1 MLLCKFFFF
10 LLVLSKWTNRCSLGL
25 GPLFTSQLVTTRV
38 LSVAQII
45 ADISI
50 LPFKRR
56 QWGEKPTQPDKPK
69 MVSVKL
75 DRGTRTNSREQ

>member
-1 MLLCKFFFF
+1 MLLCIFFF
-10 LLVLSKWTNRCSLGL
+10 LLVLSKWTSRCSLGL
-25 GPLFTSQLVTTRV
+25 GPLFTSQLVTTHV

-50 LPFKRR
+50 LPFQR
-56 QWGEKPTQPDKPK
+56 QWGEKPTQPDKPE